1 VKAQKAGFPQRR
13 KGKRRREEKS
23 WRLCGLL
30 GALAENKV
38 RVEGLEPPCLAA
50 SDPKSEASANFATP
64 AEGAQKYC
72 ILRKFVIM
80 ETVAAIPRYNLTE
93 DQERRLILREYR
105 ALLRSLKPKLKAG
118 DKEHVRDAFEMA
130 ADAHKTMRRKS
141 GEPYILH
148 PLAVARI
155 CVEEIGL
162 GVRSTIC
169 ALLHDTVED
178 TDISLE
184 DIERDFGSE
193 IARIVDGLTK
203 ISNVVDV
210 NASRQAENFKKIL
223 LTLTDDPRVILI
235 KLADRLHNMRTLD
248 SMKQDKQLKI
258 ASETVYVYAPLAH
271 RMGLYN
277 IKTELEDLAMKYL
290 EPDEYKEIARKLSET
305 KRERSRYINEFI
317 KPLKEHLEQSQFDFE
332 IYGRPKSIHSIWSK
346 MRKKGVAFE
355 EVYDLFAI
363 RIIINSPPERE
374 KADCWKV
381 YSVITDEYT
390 PSPERLR
397 DWLSNPK
404 SNGYEALHTTV
415 MGPQGKWVEVQIRS
429 KRMNEIAEKGL
440 AAHWKYKEGASDE
453 SRFDKWFQQI
463 REVLNMEDN
472 DSINF
477 LQDFKT
483 SFLAEDIYVYTPKG
497 DVKMLPV
504 GSSAL
509 DFAFSIHSAIG
520 ETCIGAKVNHKL
532 VPISH
537 KLRSGDQVEI
547 ITSNKQRPSE
557 DWLGYVVT
565 AKAKSKIK
573 DSLKET
579 KRKIADE
586 GKYIVQRKLEHF
598 GAAYNQHNIELLVT
612 YYKLSSSLDLF
623 YQVAIKNND
632 LKELKEF
639 NLLGDRLEP
648 PKPVRAAVETKP
660 EAAFTPAQRKDTEL
674 IIFGESSDKIVYTL
688 ANCCKPIPGDDVF
701 GFVTTGKGLTIH
713 RTNCPNA
720 TRLLSSYGHRVV
732 KTKWAKNKEI
742 SFLTG
747 VRIVGL
753 DDVGVINKITNL
765 ISGELRININALTVE
780 AKEGLFEGNIK
791 IYVHDKE
798 ELEEAVRRLMQLNG
812 IHSVD
817 RFDTET
823 S

>member
-1 VKAQKAGFPQRR
+1 
-13 KGKRRREEKS
+13 
-23 WRLCGLL
+23 
-30 GALAENKV
+30 
-38 RVEGLEPPCLAA
+38 
-50 SDPKSEASANFATP
+50 
-64 AEGAQKYC
+64 
-72 ILRKFVIM
+72 M
-80 ETVAAIPRYNLTE
+80 ETVAQIPKYNLSE
-93 DQERRLILREYR
+93 DQEKKLILREYR
-105 ALLRSLKPKLKAG
+105 ALLRSLKAKLKPG
-118 DKEHVRDAFEMA
+118 DRKTIRLAFEIS

-148 PLAVARI
+148 PLAVARV

-169 ALLHDTVED
+169 SLLHDTVED

-184 DIERDFGSE
+184 DVERDFGNE

-203 ISNVVDV
+203 ISNVIDV
-210 NASRQAENFKKIL
+210 NASKQAENFKKIL

-248 SMKQDKQLKI
+248 SMKREKQLKI

-277 IKTELEDLAMKYL
+277 IKTEMEDLAMKFL
-290 EPDEYKEIARKLSET
+290 EPETYKEIAQKLAET
-305 KRERSRYINEFI
+305 KRERTKYINEFI
-317 KPLKEHLEQSQFDFE
+317 KPLNDKLEKGGFDFD
-332 IYGRPKSIHSIWSK
+332 IYGRPKSIHSIWTK
-346 MRKKGVAFE
+346 MKKKGVAFE

-363 RIIINSPPERE
+363 RVILNSPTERE
-374 KADCWKV
+374 KEDCWKV
-381 YSVITDEYT
+381 YSLITDEYT

-415 MGPQGKWVEVQIRS
+415 MGPEGRWVEVQIRTR
-429 KRMNEIAEKGL
+429 RMNEIAEKGL
-440 AAHWKYKEGASDE
+440 AAHWKYKEGGPDE

-463 REVLNMEDN
+463 REVISAEGT
-472 DSINF
+472 DSIDF

-483 SFLAEDIYVYTPKG
+483 SFLAEEIYVYTPKG

-504 GSSAL
+504 GSTAL
-509 DFAFSIHSAIG
+509 DFAFAIHSAIG
-520 ETCIGAKVNHKL
+520 VKCIGAKLNHKL
-532 VPISH
+532 VPISQ

-547 ITSNKQRPSE
+547 ITSNKQKPSE
-557 DWLGYVVT
+557 DWLTFVVT

-573 DSLKET
+573 DALKEE
-579 KRKIADE
+579 KRKIAED
-586 GKYIVQRKLEHF
+586 GKYALQKKLEGLGTAF
-598 GAAYNQHNIELLVT
+598 SQHNIDELVSW
-612 YYKLSSSLDLF
+612 YKLGSPLDLF
-623 YQVAIKNND
+623 YQVSIKNLD
-632 LKELKEF
+632 LKDLKDF
-639 NLLGDRLEP
+639 KVHGDKLEP
-648 PKPVRAAVETKP
+648 PKPLKQLHDLKP
-660 EAAFTPAQRKDTEL
+660 EIVPTISKKETEL
-674 IIFGESSDKIVYTL
+674 IIFGESSDKIVYNL

-720 TRLLSSYGHRVV
+720 AKLLANYGHRVV

-747 VRIVGL
+747 LRIIGL
-753 DDVGVINKITNL
+753 DDVGVVNKITNL
-765 ISGELRININALTVE
+765 ISGEMKINIAAITIE
-780 AKEGLFEGNIK
+780 AKEGLFEGNMK
-791 IYVHDKE
+791 VYVHDKE
-798 ELEEAVRRLMQLNG
+798 ELDELVSRLRSLTG

-823 S
+823 T

>member
-1 VKAQKAGFPQRR
+1 
-13 KGKRRREEKS
+13 
-23 WRLCGLL
+23 
-30 GALAENKV
+30 
-38 RVEGLEPPCLAA
+38 
-50 SDPKSEASANFATP
+50 
-64 AEGAQKYC
+64 
-72 ILRKFVIM
+72 M
-80 ETVAAIPRYNLTE
+80 ETVAAVPKYNLTE
-93 DQERRLILREYR
+93 DQEKKLILREYR

-118 DKEHVRDAFEMA
+118 DKELIRSAFEMA
-130 ADAHKTMRRKS
+130 AAAHKTMRRKS

-155 CVEEIGL
+155 CSEEIGL

-178 TDISLE
+178 TDIALE
-184 DIERDFGSE
+184 DIEREFGAE

-248 SMKQDKQLKI
+248 SMKREKQLKI

-271 RMGLYN
+271 RMGLYT

-290 EPDEYKEIARKLSET
+290 EPEEYREIARKLSET

-317 KPLKEHLEQSQFDFE
+317 KPLKDKLDRAGGFDFE
-332 IYGRPKSIHSIWSK
+332 IYGRPKSIHSIWNK

-363 RIIINSPPERE
+363 RVILNSPPEKE
-374 KADCWKV
+374 KEDCWKV
-381 YSVITDEYT
+381 YSMITDEYN

-440 AAHWKYKEGASDE
+440 AAHWKYKEGAADE

-463 REVLNMEDN
+463 REVLNAEDN
-472 DSINF
+472 DSVDF

-483 SFLAEDIYVYTPKG
+483 SFLADEIYVYTPKG

-504 GSSAL
+504 GSTAL

-520 ETCIGAKVNHKL
+520 TQTIGAKVNHKL

-547 ITSNKQRPSE
+547 ITSSKQKPNE
-557 DWLGYVVT
+557 DWLGIVVT
-565 AKAKSKIK
+565 AKARTKIK
-573 DSLKET
+573 DSLKEE

-586 GKYIVQRKLEHF
+586 GKYTVQRKLESF
-598 GAAYNQHNIELLVT
+598 GAGYNQHNIDVLT
-612 YYKLSSSLDLF
+612 TFYKLASSLDFF
-623 YQVAIKNND
+623 YQVAVRNID

-639 NLLGDRLEP
+639 QVLGDRLEP
-648 PKPVRAAVETKP
+648 PKPVKPVVENRQGETTAPAVP
-660 EAAFTPAQRKDTEL
+660 RKDTEL
-674 IIFGESSDKIVYTL
+674 IIFGESSDRIVYTL

-701 GFVTTGKGLTIH
+701 GFVSVGKGLTIH

-720 TRLLSSYGHRVV
+720 AKLMANYGHRVV

-747 VRIVGL
+747 VRIVGM

-765 ISGELRININALTVE
+765 ISGELKLNINALTIE
-780 AKEGLFEGNIK
+780 AKEGLFEGNIR

-798 ELEEAVRRLMQLNG
+798 ELEELASRLMQLNG
-812 IHSVD
+812 IHTVVRYD
-817 RFDTET
+817 AET
-823 S
+823 A